1 MSDHD
6 DRVEVEELEASG
18 LFDGAWYLLQNEDV
32 RGSDLTPLL
41 HFSRFGWREGRR
53 PNAYFDP
60 AWYLE
65 RYPDVSAAD
74 INPLLH
80 YLRHGENEGRRP
92 SWHFDPAWY
101 RAAYDLPADAVVL
114 AHFLT
119 QRTSGRFAPEP
130 ELWAVLHLAPYC
142 DDPTSADDPF
152 AHYLDNVA
160 REECEPFPDLRVVA
174 ASGLIDSNHYMI
186 NGPDVHA
193 AAIDA
198 NEHFCRQGW
207 REARRPNLCFD
218 VHWYLHTNPG
228 VARLKINPLVHYI
241 LEGEAAG
248 RRPVPYFDPGWYRAT
263 YGIAPGQNAL
273 AHYLAH
279 RRSQQHSPTP
289 LFDVAWYV
297 AHHAD
302 EVGADR
308 DPFAH
313 YLRAG
318 TSRDIDPSPRFSSRE
333 YRRRHLGRPS
343 RHFPQLMLP
352 DRDNPLVHHLRAEYH

>member
-130 ELWAVLHLAPYC
+130 ELWAVLRHIAMIQPRRTIRSRI
-142 DDPTSADDPF
+142 TSTMWR
-152 AHYLDNVA
+152 A
-160 REECEPFPDLRVVA
+160 RS
-174 ASGLIDSNHYMI
+174 ASHSRTC
-186 NGPDVHA
+186 VS
-193 AAIDA
+193 
-198 NEHFCRQGW
+198 W
-207 REARRPNLCFD
+207 RP
-218 VHWYLHTNPG
+218 
-228 VARLKINPLVHYI
+228 
-241 LEGEAAG
+241 
-248 RRPVPYFDPGWYRAT
+248 RA
-263 YGIAPGQNAL
+263 
-273 AHYLAH
+273 
-279 RRSQQHSPTP
+279 
-289 LFDVAWYV
+289 
-297 AHHAD
+297 
-302 EVGADR
+302 
-308 DPFAH
+308 
-313 YLRAG
+313 
-318 TSRDIDPSPRFSSRE
+318 
-333 YRRRHLGRPS
+333 
-343 RHFPQLMLP
+343 
-352 DRDNPLVHHLRAEYH
+352 